1 MSVAGW
7 VLGSLRNG
15 GKYQVTVL
23 VGYARL
29 YLELMLTATLFISMD
44 CICLRQ
50 QIHLL
55 DLPKELLLDRIH
67 IL

>member
-29 YLELMLTATLFISMD
+29 YWGVNADGYLV
-44 CICLRQ
+44 
-50 QIHLL
+50 H
-55 DLPKELLLDRIH
+55 
-67 IL
+67 